1 MKHVVVLG
9 STGSI
14 GVSALEV
21 LASYPDRFNVCA
33 LTAASKDEQL
43 AKQIEMFCP
52 NVAAMADENAARRLS
67 NRPNIGDVAIY
78 SGVDGVV
85 QSATFD
91 QADLVISAIVG
102 AAGLIPTLAAIQA
115 GKDVALANK
124 EPMVMAGQL
133 MQQAASANGVTIF
146 PVDSEH
152 SALFQS
158 MQGHRKEDIRRLIL
172 TCSGGPFLA
181 CTREEMRHKTKAEAL
196 NHPNWEMGSKVTI
209 DSATLMNKG
218 LEMIEAHWL
227 FGIPASKIDVV
238 IHPQSIIH
246 SMVEYKDGSII
257 SQMGIPDMKIPIAYA
272 LSYPEHISLDLPRC
286 DLVKE
291 GPLSFEEPDTER
303 FPCLA
308 LAYRALQI
316 GGTMPAVLNAANEV
330 AVQGFL
336 DDKIGFIDI
345 EGIIEQTMGAHL
357 GTEVNM
363 IEDAIS
369 ADCWAREYAGKMMNN
384 CVDDS
389 VVMRSTR
396 HA

>member
-1 MKHVVVLG
+1 M
-9 STGSI
+9 
-14 GVSALEV
+14 
-21 LASYPDRFNVCA
+21 RFHI
-33 LTAASKDEQL
+33 
-43 AKQIEMFCP
+43 QIH
-52 NVAAMADENAARRLS
+52 A
-67 NRPNIGDVAIY
+67 
-78 SGVDGVV
+78 
-85 QSATFD
+85 
-91 QADLVISAIVG
+91 
-102 AAGLIPTLAAIQA
+102 
-115 GKDVALANK
+115 
-124 EPMVMAGQL
+124 
-133 MQQAASANGVTIF
+133 
-146 PVDSEH
+146 
-152 SALFQS
+152 
-158 MQGHRKEDIRRLIL
+158 
-172 TCSGGPFLA
+172 
-181 CTREEMRHKTKAEAL
+181 
-196 NHPNWEMGSKVTI
+196 
-209 DSATLMNKG
+209 
-218 LEMIEAHWL
+218 
-227 FGIPASKIDVV
+227 
-238 IHPQSIIH
+238 
-246 SMVEYKDGSII
+246 EYKDGSII

>member
-1 MKHVVVLG
+1 MKNIVILG

-21 LASYPDRFNVCA
+21 LAAYSERFKVCA
-33 LTAASKDEQL
+33 LTAATKDEPF
-43 AKQIEMFCP
+43 AEQIAVFRP
-52 NVAAMADENAARRLS
+52 NVAAMADEGAASRLRS
-67 NRPNIGDVAIY
+67 RPDIGDVTIY
-78 SGVDGVV
+78 SGVEGLVKA
-85 QSATFD
+85 ATLD
-91 QADLVISAIVG
+91 QADLVVSAIVG
-102 AAGLIPTLAAIQA
+102 AAGLVPTLAAIQA
-115 GKDVALANK
+115 GKNVALANK

-133 MQQAASANGVTIF
+133 MQQEAHAHEVTIF

-172 TCSGGPFLA
+172 TCSGGPFRT

-196 NHPNWEMGSKVTI
+196 NHPNWEMGSKITI

-218 LEMIEAHWL
+218 LEVIEAHWL
-227 FGIPASKIDVV
+227 FDIPTSKIEVI

-257 SQMGIPDMKIPIAYA
+257 AQMGIPDMKIPIAYA
-272 LSYPEHISLDLPRC
+272 LSYPEHIPLDLPRC
-286 DLVKE
+286 DLLKE
-291 GPLSFEEPDTER
+291 GPLSFESPDIER

-308 LAYRALQI
+308 LAYRALKE

-336 DDKIGFIDI
+336 DDKIDFLDI
-345 EGIIEQTMGAHL
+345 ERVIEQTMDAHSQERL
-357 GTEVNM
+357 DTLD
-363 IEDAIS
+363 DALA
-369 ADCWAREYAGKMMNN
+369 ADRWAREQAGMMLHANAA
-384 CVDDS
+384 DDA
-389 VVMRSTR
+389 VMRR
-396 HA
+396 AGHA

>member
-1 MKHVVVLG
+1 MKHIIILG

-21 LASYPDRFNVCA
+21 LAGHSDRFQVRA
-33 LTAASKDEQL
+33 LTAATKDGLIAEQIAL
-43 AKQIEMFCP
+43 FHP
-52 NVAAMADENAARRLS
+52 DVVAMADDHAASRLRS
-67 NRPNIGDVAIY
+67 RPNLGDVTIY
-78 SGVDGVV
+78 SGAEGLI
-85 QSATFD
+85 QAATLD

-102 AAGLIPTLAAIQA
+102 AAGLVPTLAAIRA

-133 MQQAASANGVTIF
+133 MQQEAHAHDVTIF

-172 TCSGGPFLA
+172 TCSGGPFRT
-181 CTREEMRHKTKAEAL
+181 CTREDMRHKTKAEAL
-196 NHPNWEMGSKVTI
+196 NHPNWEMGSKITI

-218 LEMIEAHWL
+218 LEVIEAHWL
-227 FGIPASKIDVV
+227 FDIPASKIEVI

-246 SMVEYKDGSII
+246 SMVEYNDGSII
-257 SQMGIPDMKIPIAYA
+257 AQMGNPDMKIPIAYA
-272 LSYPEHISLDLPRC
+272 LSYPEHIPLDFPRC

-291 GPLSFEEPDTER
+291 SPLSFEAPDTER

-308 LAYRALQI
+308 LAYRALQT

-336 DDKIGFIDI
+336 DDKITFLDI
-345 EGIIEQTMGAHL
+345 ERVIQGTMDGHSNASL
-357 GTEVNM
+357 DTLD
-363 IEDAIS
+363 DALR
-369 ADCWAREYAGKMMNN
+369 ADRWAREYAKGMVNN
-384 CVDDS
+384 GIADEVA
-389 VVMRSTR
+389 MRR
-396 HA
+396 VGHA